1 MKAIEIKKDIYWVG
15 ALDPG
20 LRIFD
25 IVMYTPYGTTYNSY
39 IVKGSKKTAIFETVK
54 EKFFDEYLARLESLN
69 IDIKNIDY
77 IVVDHTEPDHAGSVE
92 KLLDI
97 AKNAKVVGSSTAIK
111 FLQNIVNHSFEYIE
125 VKDGS
130 SLDLGGKTLKFIS
143 APLLHWPD
151 TIYTYVP
158 EEKLLITCD
167 SFGCHYSSE
176 KIFNDLIEDKEKYMD
191 ALKYYFDCIMGPFKP
206 YVLKAYNKIKDLPI
220 DIICP
225 GHGPILRDNPKKVV
239 ELYKKWSTE
248 DDISKNKEITIC
260 YVSAYGYTKEIAHK
274 IAEGIKSVDNFT
286 INSFDVIYS
295 KEEEIISKINS
306 SIGLLFGSP
315 TITSDALRPIYDV
328 INSLNPIIHGGRF
341 AGAFGS
347 YGWSGEAVPNIEER
361 LKQLRMKLPVPGLKI
376 NFKPSKEDNN
386 RAYNFG
392 RSFAEKIKENL
403 NKTSANI
410 KSSSTIKKWKCII
423 CGVVFEGTKPPEFC
437 PVCGAS
443 KDQFIEITENK
454 NLFKSENAEKVVIV
468 GNGAA
473 GYYAAE
479 AIRKRN
485 KKCTVEII
493 SSENRPT
500 YFRPELSDYLT
511 ENIEDSKFYVS
522 QPSWY
527 EDNRI
532 ILRLN
537 SKVIKINPANKELLL
552 SDGSKENYDKLILST
567 GSHNFKP
574 DLPGID
580 KNGVYTL
587 KDINDANNI
596 KNHIKTSKNAVVIGG
611 GLLGLEAASEMK
623 KSGLNVTVVE
633 FFDRLLPK
641 QLDKSGANLFEKLI
655 SKNGINLILGDSCTG
670 ILGNTSVS
678 GVRLKSGRTINAD
691 MVLFS
696 IGIRPNKKLAEECGI
711 KTNKGILVNE
721 NMETNVKEIYAA
733 GDAAELNGII
743 YGNWTAAVEMGKTA
757 GANAVGD
764 KTSFKDFVSSVIF
777 DALGTSVVSFGDVTN
792 TENEKLQFLNP
803 KLNECKTLFFMNN
816 VLSGGYLIGN
826 TSAAGKL
833 ILAMKDNKSLK
844 EILKDI

>member
-454 NLFKSENAEKVVIV
+454 NLFKSENAEKIVIL

-522 QPSWY
+522 PPSWY

-721 NMETNVKEIYAA
+721 NMETNINEIYAA

>member
-1 MKAIEIKKDIYWVG
+1 
-15 ALDPG
+15 
-20 LRIFD
+20 
-25 IVMYTPYGTTYNSY
+25 
-39 IVKGSKKTAIFETVK
+39 
-54 EKFFDEYLARLESLN
+54 
-69 IDIKNIDY
+69 
-77 IVVDHTEPDHAGSVE
+77 
-92 KLLDI
+92 
-97 AKNAKVVGSSTAIK
+97 
-111 FLQNIVNHSFEYIE
+111 
-125 VKDGS
+125 
-130 SLDLGGKTLKFIS
+130 
-143 APLLHWPD
+143 
-151 TIYTYVP
+151 
-158 EEKLLITCD
+158 
-167 SFGCHYSSE
+167 
-176 KIFNDLIEDKEKYMD
+176 
-191 ALKYYFDCIMGPFKP
+191 
-206 YVLKAYNKIKDLPI
+206 
-220 DIICP
+220 
-225 GHGPILRDNPKKVV
+225 
-239 ELYKKWSTE
+239 
-248 DDISKNKEITIC
+248 
-260 YVSAYGYTKEIAHK
+260 
-274 IAEGIKSVDNFT
+274 
-286 INSFDVIYS
+286 
-295 KEEEIISKINS
+295 
-306 SIGLLFGSP
+306 
-315 TITSDALRPIYDV
+315 
-328 INSLNPIIHGGRF
+328 
-341 AGAFGS
+341 
-347 YGWSGEAVPNIEER
+347 
-361 LKQLRMKLPVPGLKI
+361 MKLPVPGLKI

-641 QLDKSGANLFEKLI
+641 QLDKSGANLF
-655 SKNGINLILGDSCTG
+655 
-670 ILGNTSVS
+670 
-678 GVRLKSGRTINAD
+678 
-691 MVLFS
+691 
-696 IGIRPNKKLAEECGI
+696 
-711 KTNKGILVNE
+711 
-721 NMETNVKEIYAA
+721 
-733 GDAAELNGII
+733 
-743 YGNWTAAVEMGKTA
+743 
-757 GANAVGD
+757 
-764 KTSFKDFVSSVIF
+764 
-777 DALGTSVVSFGDVTN
+777 
-792 TENEKLQFLNP
+792 
-803 KLNECKTLFFMNN
+803 
-816 VLSGGYLIGN
+816 
-826 TSAAGKL
+826 
-833 ILAMKDNKSLK
+833 
-844 EILKDI
+844 

>member
-54 EKFFDEYLARLESLN
+54 EKFFDEYLARLDSLN

-130 SLDLGGKTLKFIS
+130 SLDLGDKTLKFIS

-206 YVLKAYNKIKDLPI
+206 YVLKAYNKIKDLPM

-295 KEEEIISKINS
+295 KEEEIMSKINS

>member
-54 EKFFDEYLARLESLN
+54 EKFFDEYLARLDSLN

-130 SLDLGGKTLKFIS
+130 SLDLGDKTLKFIS

-206 YVLKAYNKIKDLPI
+206 YVLKAYNKIKDLPM

-295 KEEEIISKINS
+295 KEEEIMSKINS

-587 KDINDANNI
+587 KDITDANNI

>member
-15 ALDPG
+15 ALDPN

-39 IVKGSKKTAIFETVK
+39 VVKGLNKTAVFETVK
-54 EKFFDEYLARLESLN
+54 EKFFDEYLQRLKSLN
-69 IDIKNIDY
+69 IDVKNIDY

-97 AKNAKVVGSSTAIK
+97 AKNAKVVASPTAIK
-111 FLQNIVNHSFEYIE
+111 FLKNIVNRPFEAIE

-130 SLDLGGKTLKFIS
+130 SLELGGKTLKFIS

-206 YVLKAYNKIKDLPI
+206 YVLKACDKIENLPI

-225 GHGPILRDNPKKVV
+225 GHGPILRDNPKKIV
-239 ELYKKWSTE
+239 ELYKNWSIDE
-248 DDISKNKEITIC
+248 DIFKKKEITIC
-260 YVSAYGYTKEIAHK
+260 YVSAYGYTKEIADK
-274 IAEGIKSVDNFT
+274 ISQGIKSVDNFT
-286 INSFDVIYS
+286 INSFDVTYS
-295 KEEEIISKINS
+295 KEEEIIEKLNS
-306 SIGLLFGSP
+306 SIGFLFGSP
-315 TITSDALRPIYDV
+315 TITGDALRPIYDI

-347 YGWSGEAVPNIEER
+347 YGWSGEAIPNIEER
-361 LKQLRMKLPVPGLKI
+361 LKQLRMKIPVKGLKI
-376 NFKPSKEDNN
+376 NFKPSEEDNKL
-386 RAYNFG
+386 AYNFG
-392 RSFAEKIKENL
+392 ASFAEKIKENL

-410 KSSSTIKKWKCII
+410 KSSSSIKKWKCVI
-423 CGVVFEGTKPPEFC
+423 CGVVFEGNEPPEIC

-443 KDQFIEITENK
+443 KEQFIEVTEDED
-454 NLFKSENAEKVVIV
+454 LFKSETAEKIVIV

-485 KKCTVEII
+485 TKCTLEII
-493 SSENRPT
+493 SSESCLT

-511 ENIEDSKFYVS
+511 ENIEDSKFFVS
-522 QPSWY
+522 DRNWY
-527 EDNRI
+527 EENNI
-532 ILRLN
+532 ILKLASR
-537 SKVIKINPANKELLL
+537 VDKINPSNKELLL
-552 SDGSKENYDKLILST
+552 SDGSKINYDKLILTT
-567 GSHNFKP
+567 GSYNFKP
-574 DLPGID
+574 DLPGTQ
-580 KNGVYTL
+580 KSGVFTL

-596 KNHIKTSKNAVVIGG
+596 KNHIKVSKNAVVIGG
-611 GLLGLEAASEMK
+611 GLLGLEAASVLK

-633 FFDRLLPK
+633 FYDRLLPK
-641 QLDKSGANLFEKLI
+641 QLDTSGAKLLEKSISEYGIDLI
-655 SKNGINLILGDSCTG
+655 LNDSCIEILGD
-670 ILGNTSVS
+670 TSVT
-678 GVRLKSGRTINAD
+678 GVKLKSGKAITAD

-696 IGIRPNKKLAEECGI
+696 IGIRPNKRLAEECGI

-721 NMETNVKEIYAA
+721 NMETNIKDIYAA

-757 GANAVGD
+757 GANALGD
-764 KTSFKDFVSSVIF
+764 KVVFKDFVSSVIF
-777 DALGTSVVSFGDVTN
+777 DELGISIVSFGNVTN
-792 TENEKLQFLNP
+792 NESEKLQFFNP
-803 KLNECKTLFFMNN
+803 KLNECKTLFFTDNI
-816 VLSGGYLIGN
+816 LSGGYLIGN
-826 TSAAGKL
+826 TSSSGKL
-833 ILAMKDNKSLK
+833 ILAMKDNKT
-844 EILKDI
+844 LKDILVYI

>member
-15 ALDPG
+15 ALDPN

-39 IVKGSKKTAIFETVK
+39 VVKGSKKTAVFETVK

-69 IDIKNIDY
+69 VDIKNIDY

-111 FLQNIVNHSFEYIE
+111 FLKNIVNRPFEAIE
-125 VKDGS
+125 VKDNS

-176 KIFNDLIEDKEKYMD
+176 KIFNDLIEDKEKYID

-206 YVLKAYNKIKDLPI
+206 YVLKACDKIENLPI

-225 GHGPILRDNPKKVV
+225 GHGPILRDDPKKIV

-248 DDISKNKEITIC
+248 EDIFKRKEITIC
-260 YVSAYGYTKEIAHK
+260 YVSAYGYTKEIANK
-274 IAEGIKSVDNFT
+274 ISEGIKSVDDFT
-286 INSFDVIYS
+286 INSFDVTYS
-295 KEEEIISKINS
+295 KEEEIIQKLNS
-306 SIGLLFGSP
+306 SVGFLFGSP
-315 TITSDALRPIYDV
+315 TITSDALRPIYDI

-347 YGWSGEAVPNIEER
+347 YGWSGEAVPNMEER
-361 LKQLRMKLPVPGLKI
+361 LRQLRMKIPVPGLKI
-376 NFKPSKEDNN
+376 NFKPSDEDNN
-386 RAYNFG
+386 RAYHFG
-392 RSFAEKIKENL
+392 KSFAEKIKENL
-403 NKTSANI
+403 NKTSDNI

-423 CGVVFEGTKPPEFC
+423 CGVVFEGNEPPEFC
-437 PVCGAS
+437 PVCGAG

-454 NLFKSENAEKVVIV
+454 NLFKSETTEKIVIL

-473 GYYAAE
+473 GYHAAE

-485 KKCTVEII
+485 TKCTVEII
-493 SSENRPT
+493 SSENYLT

-511 ENIEDSKFYVS
+511 ENIEDSKFFVS
-522 QPSWY
+522 PHGWY
-527 EDNRI
+527 EDNNI
-532 ILRLN
+532 MLRLN
-537 SKVIKINPANKELLL
+537 STVDKIIPSNKELLL
-552 SDGSKENYDKLILST
+552 SDGSKTNYDKLILAT

-574 DLPGID
+574 DLPGIE
-580 KNGVYTL
+580 KQGIFTL

-596 KNHIKTSKNAVVIGG
+596 KNYMKSSKNAVVIGG
-611 GLLGLEAASEMK
+611 GLLGLEAASELK

-641 QLDKSGANLFEKLI
+641 QLDKPGAKLFEKLI
-655 SKNGINLILGDSCTG
+655 SKYGINLLLDDSCIEILGDASVTG
-670 ILGNTSVS
+670 VK
-678 GVRLKSGRTINAD
+678 LKSGKTIDAD

-721 NMETNVKEIYAA
+721 NMETNIKDIYAA
-733 GDAAELNGII
+733 GDAAELNGTI

-757 GANAVGD
+757 GANAIGD
-764 KTSFKDFVSSVIF
+764 KLSFKDFVSSVIF
-777 DALGTSVVSFGDVTN
+777 DALGTSVVSFGNVTN
-792 TENEKLQFLNP
+792 DENEKLEFLNL
-803 KLNECKTLFFMNN
+803 KLNECKTLFFINN

-833 ILAMKDNKSLK
+833 ILAMKDNKT
-844 EILKDI
+844 LKDTLIYI